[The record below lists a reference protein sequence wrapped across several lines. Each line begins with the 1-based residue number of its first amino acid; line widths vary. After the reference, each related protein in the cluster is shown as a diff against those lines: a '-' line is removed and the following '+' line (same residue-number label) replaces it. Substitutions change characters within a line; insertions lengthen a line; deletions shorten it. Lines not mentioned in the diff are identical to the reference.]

1 MLGGGGLEETQMFDR
16 NKKYKKRFSDC
27 SYPSKMVLVKN
38 KYDFQN
44 LHDRDLV
51 IWMIRNMSRTPLLGI
66 IKTIFIS
73 I

>member
-1 MLGGGGLEETQMFDR
+1 MTEIK
-16 NKKYKKRFSDC
+16 NIKRGFVTVVIQVNW
-27 SYPSKMVLVKN
+27 YYEKN

-51 IWMIRNMSRTPLLGI
+51 IWMIRNMSRTLLLGI